1 MLQISKEKN
10 MSRLPTPIIR
20 FSSGSRPLEML
31 ICGGKEKRDYP
42 WTDRFI
48 GDWPLPTWQRG
59 LVWTTAQ
66 KVAFI
71 ESVFIGYDLGSVM
84 INSLDW
90 LENNTSRPM
99 SEIVIDGQQRI
110 SALIGFVGNEFAV
123 NGLYWKD
130 LTRLEQRT
138 FREREIDIKTV
149 TCYDEDKLKVVYNHL
164 NFSGVRHQVSEKA

>member
-1 MLQISKEKN
+1 

-42 WTDRFI
+42 WADRFI

-59 LVWTTAQ
+59 LVWTTVQ

-99 SEIVIDGQQRI
+99 SEIVIDGQQRL

-138 FREREIDIKTV
+138 FREREIGIKTV

-164 NFSGVRHQVSEKA
+164 NFSGVRHQMSEKA

>member
-1 MLQISKEKN
+1 MN
-10 MSRLPTPIIR
+10 RLPAPIIR

-42 WTDRFI
+42 WADRFI

-59 LVWTTAQ
+59 LVWTIAQ

-90 LENNTSRPM
+90 LEDNTSRPM
-99 SEIVIDGQQRI
+99 SEIVIDGQQRL

-123 NGLYWKD
+123 NGLYWKE

-138 FREREIDIKTV
+138 FREREIGIKTV

-164 NFSGVRHQVSEKA
+164 NFSGVRHQMSEKA

>member
-1 MLQISKEKN
+1 MC
-10 MSRLPTPIIR
+10 RLPTPIIR

-48 GDWPLPTWQRG
+48 GGWPLPTWQRG

-90 LENNTSRPM
+90 LEDNTSRPM

-110 SALIGFVGNEFAV
+110 SALIGFVANEFAV

-138 FREREIDIKTV
+138 FREREIGIKTV

>member
-1 MLQISKEKN
+1 MN
-10 MSRLPTPIIR
+10 RLPAPIIR

-42 WTDRFI
+42 WADRFI

-59 LVWTTAQ
+59 LVWTIAQ

-90 LENNTSRPM
+90 LEDNTSRPM

-123 NGLYWKD
+123 NGLYWKE

-138 FREREIDIKTV
+138 FREREIGIKTV

-164 NFSGVRHQVSEKA
+164 NFSGVRHQMSEKA